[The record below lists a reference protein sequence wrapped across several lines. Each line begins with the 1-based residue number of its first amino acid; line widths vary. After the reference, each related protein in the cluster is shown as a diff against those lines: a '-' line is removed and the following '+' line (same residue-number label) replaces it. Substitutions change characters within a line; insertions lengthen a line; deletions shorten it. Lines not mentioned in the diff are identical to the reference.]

1 MAGGTIASLVARVGA
16 DTSDFHTEM
25 DGAVIKAGSVQAGFD
40 RIGKRIE
47 GGIGQPLLLAGLA
60 AQKFGGQLTST
71 FADAA
76 GVTSKLAIQTNG
88 LFMVTG
94 RLADAALLATASLGK
109 LSGVKISTSTFT
121 AGMLG
126 IVTAVAA
133 ASWEVGRFIAQVT
146 GLDNLLREKAAKP
159 AAQVADVLARD
170 EERYQAVRE
179 QVQQLAHALQL
190 SGPEWDV
197 SSKRT
202 RENAVRL
209 SEVNERLLDSM
220 KRRKEIALTMPTY
233 LAGLQAEESLH
244 RRNIGTLEALRLK
257 FDQSYAVM
265 TKPQLTDALAKLAG
279 DVRTMAEQGI
289 PWAQVMDKVAPRFK
303 ELAEFAGTYTNFN
316 MPKQAQDLGDAFRD
330 DTGGALDALLKKWA
344 TLPAAIKSGAE
355 DSAKF
360 LDQMGERLKGSISGG
375 FGKGIEEGTNFAR
388 QQVEAWIAEVEGR
401 PIKLRVDASAIQAAF
416 DAVLSGRIPRTTW
429 SAP

>member
-16 DTSDFHTEM
+16 DTSDFHGKM
-25 DGAVIKAGSVQAGFD
+25 DGALIKAGSVQAGFD

-47 GGIGQPLLLAGLA
+47 GGISQPLLLAGLA
-60 AQKFGGQLTST
+60 ATKFGGQITST

-76 GVTSKLAIQTNG
+76 GVTSKLQIQTNG
-88 LFMVTG
+88 LFMATG
-94 RLADAALLATASLGK
+94 RLADASLLAIASLGK
-109 LSGVKISTSTFT
+109 LSAVKISASTFT

-133 ASWEVGRFIAQVT
+133 ASWEVGRFIAVVT
-146 GLDNLLREKAAKP
+146 GLDDLLRKRAKP
-159 AAQVADVLARD
+159 AEDLADALAAD
-170 EERYQAVRE
+170 EQRYQATRE
-179 QVQQLAHALQL
+179 QVLALAHALHL
-190 SGPEWDV
+190 SGPEWDI
-197 SSKRT
+197 STKRT
-202 RENAVRL
+202 RENAVIL
-209 SEVNERLLDSM
+209 SELNDRLLDSL
-220 KRRKEIALTMPTY
+220 KRRKNIAQFLPGY
-233 LAGLQAEESLH
+233 LATLAAEPGIH
-244 RRNIGTLEALRLK
+244 RRNIETLDALRLK
-257 FDQSYAVM
+257 FDQTYGVM
-265 TKPQLTDALAKLAG
+265 TRPQLTDAFAKLAE
-279 DVRTMAEQGI
+279 DVRLMAEQGI
-289 PWAQVMDKVAPRFK
+289 PWAQIMDKVAPRFK
-303 ELAEFAGTYTNFN
+303 ELADFAGTYTNFN

-388 QQVEAWIAEVEGR
+388 QQVDAWRRELEAT
-401 PIKLRVDASAIQAAF
+401 PIVLKFDASAIQALF
-416 DAVLSGRIPRTTW
+416 EDISKGRIPRTTG